1 MYWEASFLNLPYF
14 FEAGSLPKSE
24 APIFQLHSHSPG
36 QVIFLSLLPTM
47 LGLHTFSH
55 T

>member
-36 QVIFLSLLPTM
+36 QVIFLSLLPSM